1 MWGILKG
8 TMIFAACVVALY
20 VLPNL
25 VENYLMGHL
34 NPWVGCVIW
43 GDAVGCFVLYRVF
56 GMRQLAVLLYLA
68 MAEINAVLLAT
79 HAVSLNQLM
88 WITDLVPALTA
99 GALGVFAQVYF
110 ADRNSDRELVS

>member
-1 MWGILKG
+1 MRGILKG
-8 TMIFAACVVALY
+8 TMIFAACLVALY

-25 VENYLMGHL
+25 VENYLIGHL
-34 NPWVGCVIW
+34 SPWVGCVIW

-99 GALGVFAQVYF
+99 GTLGIFAQVYF
-110 ADRNSDRELVS
+110 TERNSDRDLLG